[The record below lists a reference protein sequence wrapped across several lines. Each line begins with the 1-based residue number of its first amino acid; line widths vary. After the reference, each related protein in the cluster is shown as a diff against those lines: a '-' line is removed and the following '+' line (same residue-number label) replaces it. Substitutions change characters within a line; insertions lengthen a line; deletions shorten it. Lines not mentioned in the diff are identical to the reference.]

1 MPDAPLVL
9 SFRDPRCRQVALAGG
24 KGASLAAM
32 MAEGL
37 PVPPG
42 FVIASTA
49 FEAAVDTDAL
59 RKLMRTTDV
68 DAARAMVATAEPPRE
83 PIGRHYAELTGL
95 VAVRSSAC
103 AEDSEAASYAG
114 QQETYLNTD
123 GLAEVLANVVRCWL
137 SFFTERAVFY
147 RREKGSLDDV
157 AMAVVVQE
165 MVDSDRSGVLFTV
178 DPVHGRR
185 DRMVVEAARGLGEAV
200 VSGEVTPDNYT
211 LGRDGVVKKSR
222 VVGAERVLSDA
233 DCAALAGL
241 GRRLADL
248 HGGPQDIEWAFDAD
262 GRLFVLQS
270 RPVTTI

>member
-9 SFRDPRCRQVALAGG
+9 PFRDPRCRQVALAGG

-32 MAEGL
+32 TAEGL

-59 RKLMRTTDV
+59 RKLMRATDV